1 MGVGDSVCLHLA
13 VQHGYL
19 TDFRLISSV
28 ESIDIIQQD
37 PYIGAHALTIFLTLV
52 TVSAG
57 EVFATHDVDCNI
69 SPSPIWKAS
78 LKSSQW

>member
-1 MGVGDSVCLHLA
+1 MGVGDSICLHLA
-13 VQHGYL
+13 IQHKYL
-19 TDFRLISSV
+19 TDFRQISSV

-37 PYIGAHALTIFLTLV
+37 LYISAHTLTIFLTLV

-69 SPSPIWKAS
+69 LPSSDLEGFP
-78 LKSSQW
+78 